1 MSQKSIVL
9 NKDLAIFTVD
19 YLNHFIRKQAAYY
32 SKSLYQDNPENFT
45 TLLQYAIK
53 ARDEINTELQGR
65 IKSNLL
71 KRLYCY
77 AVLGQKL
84 DYGASISTNT
94 AKVLSFLTGLF
105 IDYLKTKIMQKRY
118 LDGENENFVSSILCH
133 TINLNSFLNSQIKL
147 NEKIALRI

>member
-1 MSQKSIVL
+1 MSQKTIVL

-19 YLNHFIRKQAAYY
+19 YLNHFIRQQAAQY
-32 SKSLYQDNPENFT
+32 SKSLYQNNPEHFT
-45 TLLQYAIK
+45 TLLEYAIK

-77 AVLGQKL
+77 AVLGQRL

-94 AKVLSFLTGLF
+94 AKVISFLTGLF
-105 IDYLKTKIMQKRY
+105 IDYLKKKIIQKRY
-118 LDGENENFVSSILCH
+118 LEGENENFVSNILCH
-133 TINLNSFLNSQIKL
+133 TINLNGFLNSQIKL
-147 NEKIALRI
+147 NEKSSVRI